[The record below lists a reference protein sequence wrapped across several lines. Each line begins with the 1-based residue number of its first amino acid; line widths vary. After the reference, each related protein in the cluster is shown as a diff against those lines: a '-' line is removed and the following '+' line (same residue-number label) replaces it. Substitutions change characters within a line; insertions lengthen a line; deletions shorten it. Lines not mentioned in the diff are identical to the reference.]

1 MLIIMRTDV
10 ASRMPIMDGRTSAKE
25 IRELEART
33 PQPDDIEPF
42 KVDGRTPIF
51 AVSASLYEDDR
62 ANLAENFDGWL
73 LKPLG
78 KCTHTVCQAWLTA
91 IIDFSRVRAIL
102 EGLESSEKRVAEVYQ
117 QGNWERGGYLKGESH
132 FQKISSQSH

>member
-1 MLIIMRTDV
+1 
-10 ASRMPIMDGRTSAKE
+10 MDGRTSAKE
-25 IRELEART
+25 IRKLEART
-33 PQPDDIEPF
+33 PHPDNIEPF

-78 KCTHTVCQAWLTA
+78 KCTRTIC
-91 IIDFSRVRAIL
+91 
-102 EGLESSEKRVAEVYQ
+102 
-117 QGNWERGGYLKGESH
+117 
-132 FQKISSQSH
+132 

>member
-1 MLIIMRTDV
+1 
-10 ASRMPIMDGRTSAKE
+10 MDGRTSAKE
-25 IRELEART
+25 IRKLEART
-33 PQPDDIEPF
+33 PHPDNIVPF

-78 KCTHTVCQAWLTA
+78 KCTHTICRAWLTA
-91 IIDFSRVRAIL
+91 VIDFSRVRAIL
-102 EGLESSEKRVAEVYQ
+102 EGLENSDKRAAEVYR
-117 QGNWERGGYLKGESH
+117 QGNWERGGYLKGESR
-132 FQKISSQSH
+132 FQKTPSQSH